1 VKLPEP
7 DFGTEAH
14 PMPKSMAVAAEPEPA
29 AAGAEEPAAAG
40 AEEAA
45 IVGLDEPEPDAAEE
59 LPLELQAA
67 APMARVSAS
76 PDTARSWCFTVISPV
91 CLFVEPSGD
100 GHHD

>member
-1 VKLPEP
+1 
-7 DFGTEAH
+7 
-14 PMPKSMAVAAEPEPA
+14 MAVAAEPEPA
-29 AAGAEEPAAAG
+29 AAGAEEPAAAAAG

-45 IVGLDEPEPDAAEE
+45 IVGLEEPDAAEE
-59 LPLELQAA
+59 EPLELQAA
-67 APMARVSAS
+67 APMARVSAR